1 MCVLCVKQE
10 SNQFQKLFSL
20 ISIREICSLN
30 CFLKLW
36 SWNLTSASRSFNSN
50 LKFPRNLKLDSS
62 YPGYQLMRLL
72 RVELCRV
79 DLYHSK
85 QRNGVQFFP
94 TTILQLKQTS
104 ILVYYYYFASV
115 NLNLLHVGVGENAN
129 TSELKSSPFAENC
142 NFCRRKVIH
151 LENMQRHLCRWI
163 WCYILVNCFR
173 FSKTIDTLESE
184 TNGDKDRERSS
195 ECCLSQWNK
204 YATNSKRLRSA
215 LENFLLKKSVF
226 FFFK

>member
-30 CFLKLW
+30 YCFLKLW

-94 TTILQLKQTS
+94 TTILQLRQTL
-104 ILVYYYYFASV
+104 ILVYYYDFASV
-115 NLNLLHVGVGENAN
+115 DFNLLHVGEDSN
-129 TSELKSSPFAENC
+129 TSELKSSPFAETW

-173 FSKTIDTLESE
+173 FSKTIDTLNQKQMEIKTEREAVSVVCHSE
-184 TNGDKDRERSS
+184 TNMPSIPKG
-195 ECCLSQWNK
+195 WNQH
-204 YATNSKRLRSA
+204 
-215 LENFLLKKSVF
+215 
-226 FFFK
+226 